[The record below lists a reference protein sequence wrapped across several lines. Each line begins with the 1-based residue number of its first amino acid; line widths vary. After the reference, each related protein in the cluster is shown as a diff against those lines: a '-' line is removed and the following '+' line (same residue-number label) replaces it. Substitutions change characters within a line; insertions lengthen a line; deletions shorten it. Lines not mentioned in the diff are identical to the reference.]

1 MIPPGL
7 PPRKRRIPLHRP
19 RTNPPQLDITR
30 LSPIPKRI
38 RPRRR
43 RRARRPTPRPAA
55 PLLLHLT
62 TTTTACASSSGRS
75 NRQIHLIPL
84 PIQHLPRR
92 LPPPIHM
99 MAAMRRRRRRRRQ
112 PQLALLL
119 VGVIPADPRVPGVVL
134 VEAARVPSCCSSC
147 ARAGVAGGVRR
158 RALVG
163 AGGGAGVAVA
173 QGADAGAE
181 PAGDAARGWG
191 GAAVGGRGGEEGDV
205 GSPGGWGELRGL
217 LVGVSGVASMGFV
230 EGREHT
236 PSCDAL
242 TRVNITQPTAA
253 ASSSSTM
260 ASTTAPPVFMV
271 WCVVSLGACAI
282 GRYGF
287 RWKSTSQLTCAGSQ
301 ATLASVRETD
311 FGCRLRDESRCSRPL
326 RPGSLASHMA
336 AFGRG
341 SVSEDPNRKQQ
352 PRTSACAAPPR
363 PVWPWQTETPTCA
376 KLPCVDLALNRV
388 RSTGVNNLR
397 LVKAKL
403 RLLGL

>member
-1 MIPPGL
+1 MVSPRL
-7 PPRKRRIPLHRP
+7 PPRKRRIPLDRP
-19 RTNPPQLDITR
+19 RTNPPQIDVTR
-30 LSPIPKRI
+30 RGLIPKRI

-43 RRARRPTPRPAA
+43 RRARRPTPRPTA
-55 PLLLHLT
+55 PLLIHPT
-62 TTTTACASSSGRS
+62 TTGSSSGRR

-99 MAAMRRRRRRRRQ
+99 MAAMRRRRRRRQ

-230 EGREHT
+230 EGRELT

-271 WCVVSLGACAI
+271 WCRSLGAYAI

-287 RWKSTSQLTCAGSQ
+287 RWKSTSRLTCAGSQ
-301 ATLASVRETD
+301 ATLANVRGRFWLQD
-311 FGCRLRDESRCSRPL
+311 AMRDESRCSRLL
-326 RPGSLASHMA
+326 RPGSLASHIA
-336 AFGRG
+336 AFGWAPFPKIRTA
-341 SVSEDPNRKQQ
+341 SSSPAPQLAR
-352 PRTSACAAPPR
+352 PRLAKPGLGR
-363 PVWPWQTETPTCA
+363 PKHHACA
-376 KLPCVDLALNRV
+376 KLPCVDLAPNRV

-397 LVKAKL
+397 LVKARL
-403 RLLGL
+403 RL